1 VFLIGPFDV
10 IFTKMSFIA
19 LRFKAEVVVK
29 SPKLTPTKRA
39 LGRSEA
45 GIAKQYVELQ
55 KLREEVRQAETSF
68 GIRTHSPKGA
78 TRYKHSL
85 H

>member
-1 VFLIGPFDV
+1 MP
-10 IFTKMSFIA
+10 SIA

-45 GIAKQYVELQ
+45 GIAKQYLDLQ
-55 KLREEVRQAETSF
+55 KLREEVRQAEISF

-78 TRYKHSL
+78 TRSEQRSH
-85 H
+85 

>member
-1 VFLIGPFDV
+1 
-10 IFTKMSFIA
+10 
-19 LRFKAEVVVK
+19 VK

-45 GIAKQYVELQ
+45 GIAKQYLDLQ
-55 KLREEVRQAETSF
+55 KLREEVREAEIMLS
-68 GIRTHSPKGA
+68 SKGA
-78 TRYKHSL
+78 TRSEHSL

>member
-1 VFLIGPFDV
+1 MP
-10 IFTKMSFIA
+10 FIA

-45 GIAKQYVELQ
+45 GIGKQYLDLQ
-55 KLREEVRQAETSF
+55 KLREEVRQAEVSF
-68 GIRTHSPKGA
+68 SIRMHSPRGA
-78 TRYKHSL
+78 TRSEHSS

>member
-1 VFLIGPFDV
+1 MPFIG
-10 IFTKMSFIA
+10 

-29 SPKLTPTKRA
+29 SPKLTRIKRA

-45 GIAKQYVELQ
+45 GIAKQYLDLQ
-55 KLREEVRQAETSF
+55 KLREEVRQAEISF
-68 GIRTHSPKGA
+68 GIRMHSPKCA
-78 TRYKHSL
+78 TRSEHSS